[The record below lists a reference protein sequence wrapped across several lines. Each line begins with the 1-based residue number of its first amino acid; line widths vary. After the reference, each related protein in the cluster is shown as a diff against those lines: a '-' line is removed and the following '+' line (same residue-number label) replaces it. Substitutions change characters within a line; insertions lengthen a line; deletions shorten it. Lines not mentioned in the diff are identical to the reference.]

1 MIIKEKN
8 MPVTPKDVDTAANLA
23 RLSFSEPE
31 KEELMKSLNDI
42 LGYFD
47 RLSELDTENVEPL
60 AHILPVENVMREDEV
75 RPSMPVETALSNAPK
90 SDRGHFVI
98 PKVIE

>member
-1 MIIKEKN
+1 MS
-8 MPVTPKDVDTAANLA
+8 VTPKDVDTAANLA
-23 RLSFSEPE
+23 RLSFSDTE

-47 RLSELDTENVEPL
+47 RLSELDTDNVEPL
-60 AHILPVENVMREDEV
+60 AHILPVENVMRDDEV

>member
-1 MIIKEKN
+1 MS
-8 MPVTPKDVDTAANLA
+8 VTMKDVDTAANLA

-31 KEELMKSLNDI
+31 KAELMKSLNDI

-60 AHILPVENVMREDEV
+60 AHILPVENVMRDDEV
-75 RPSMPVETALSNAPK
+75 RPSMSVETALSNAPK